1 MEHDVMEPT
10 IRGFGT
16 FSMVFIYIFFFAW
29 LPPYKHNQGFILLF
43 QTQNCLFVLLFQESE
58 PFPAEK
64 TQGIPKIPRWKNM
77 AIFHMAF
84 RHVFVKRCQKIS
96 FFLFMLTILRTILPT
111 VPPRNPSSTHRQHT
125 TSPVDSRS
133 SSAGVQSSHPLTG
146 KWHVN
151 TKESYPR

>member
-1 MEHDVMEPT
+1 
-10 IRGFGT
+10 
-16 FSMVFIYIFFFAW
+16 MVFIYISFFR
-29 LPPYKHNQGFILLF
+29 LTSTL
-43 QTQNCLFVLLFQESE
+43 QTQSRLRTFLPNTGGSDPTIDQESE

-133 SSAGVQSSHPLTG
+133 SSAGVESSQPLTG
-146 KWHVN
+146 K
-151 TKESYPR
+151 